1 MDAIQSEDSHVVVI
15 FVNMMAG
22 TNRLLLHGCL
32 LKGELWINEERKR
45 PVRETENEDE
55 NEDKQ
60 TNKELLSP
68 I

>member
-1 MDAIQSEDSHVVVI
+1 M
-15 FVNMMAG
+15 
-22 TNRLLLHGCL
+22 LL

>member
-1 MDAIQSEDSHVVVI
+1 M
-15 FVNMMAG
+15 
-22 TNRLLLHGCL
+22 LLSFLLIWWRAQIDYFCMLL